1 VKKEKNMSLDHTNLQ
16 RLATTVRTLSI
27 DAVQKANSG
36 HPGLPLGAA
45 DFTSVLWA
53 NYLRFDPKDPH
64 WMNRDR
70 FVLSAGHGC
79 MILYSMLNLFGY
91 DLPMSQIQQFRQW
104 ESQTPG
110 HPEFGMTAGVEC
122 TTGPLGQG
130 ASNAV
135 GLALSQ
141 KMLAARYGADL
152 FNYRVYALVS
162 DGDLMEGVAAEAGS
176 LAGHLQLDN
185 LIYLYDDNKISL
197 AGETEICFTESV
209 AQRYEAYGW
218 FVQSCDGH
226 NMDEVAA
233 CLDKALANKGKPSLI
248 CCKTLLGYGSPNK
261 ANTHDAHGAPLGP
274 DEVKATKK
282 NLGWPEDAQF
292 LVPEDVQSYIAGLV
306 EKKTQVAT
314 SWKES
319 FKAWKAANAE
329 LAKQLDA
336 QVTRTLDPKLK
347 DELLAAFKEPKKDA
361 TRNLSGKAIQVIA
374 KHVPGFVGG
383 SADLDPSTKTAIS
396 GGGSV
401 GHEGFAGKN
410 IHYGVREHAMGAIAN
425 GLAYT
430 QSWIPYTATFL
441 VFSDYMRP
449 AMRVGAISHLQ
460 SLYIFTHDSFWV
472 GEDGPT
478 HEPIEHVMSLRLIP
492 NLNVYRP
499 ADGVEVAMC
508 YYSALERKNG
518 PSTLIFSRQNLPALT
533 RPASFTPEDVLKGA
547 YIAREVSNPKLVIVA
562 TGSEVSTAI
571 EAAELLEAEGTPTQ
585 VVSMPCVEIFMAQ
598 PDSYKQ
604 KILPASAKTAA
615 VEAGTTFGW
624 SDLLGRHVKTVGIDH
639 YGASAPGEVLAEK
652 FGFTGKAVKEKLAS
666 WLKAV

>member
-1 VKKEKNMSLDHTNLQ
+1 MSLDHTNLQ

-410 IHYGVREHAMGAIAN
+410 IHYGVREHAMGSIAN

>member
-1 VKKEKNMSLDHTNLQ
+1 MSLDHTNLQ

-79 MILYSMLNLFGY
+79 MLLYSMLNLFGY

-152 FNYRVYALVS
+152 FNSRVYALVS

-209 AQRYEAYGW
+209 AKRYEAYGW

-233 CLDKALANKGKPSLI
+233 CLDKAIANKGKPSLI
-248 CCKTLLGYGSPNK
+248 CCKTLLGFGSPNK

-319 FKAWKAANAE
+319 FKAWKGANAE

-374 KHVPGFVGG
+374 KYVPGFVGG

-410 IHYGVREHAMGAIAN
+410 IHYGVREHAMGSIAN

-533 RPASFTPEDVLKGA
+533 RPASFTPDDVLKGA
-547 YIAREVSNPKLVIVA
+547 YIVREASNPKLVIIA
-562 TGSEVSTAI
+562 TGSEVSTAV

-598 PDSYKQ
+598 SDSYKQ
-604 KILPASAKTAA
+604 KILPTSVKTAV

-624 SDLLGRHVKTVGIDH
+624 SDLLGRHVKTVGVDH
-639 YGASAPGEVLAEK
+639 YGASAPGELLAEK
-652 FGFTGKAVKEKLAS
+652 FGFTGKAVNEKLAS
-666 WLKAV
+666 WLKAA